1 MSTIQ
6 ALKFNYTH
14 CKKSYK
20 TYMYPSIYWRKM
32 LDTMLGTVLSCQ
44 IAKFRLKF
52 KKVGKTT
59 IPFRSDLNQISY
71 DYSGSDK

>member
-1 MSTIQ
+1 
-6 ALKFNYTH
+6 
-14 CKKSYK
+14 
-20 TYMYPSIYWRKM
+20 M

>member
-1 MSTIQ
+1 
-6 ALKFNYTH
+6 
-14 CKKSYK
+14 
-20 TYMYPSIYWRKM
+20 M

-44 IAKFRLKF
+44 TANFRLKF

-59 IPFRSDLNQISY
+59 IPFRYDLNQISY